1 MKRSTATRLT
11 RLVHRSRQATAPPTA
26 PPRPRPTP
34 RPAMLRPTRRLAP
47 TCLAGRLW
55 RTPLQT
61 PLMVHRGMAV
71 MLQRLAPRP
80 RQRPRRRRAR
90 RGTAPMRRPRRLR
103 RRRRE
108 QRRHRDRRPPLLL
121 CRRQDPHRLHR
132 HPRQHSLRRRY
143 KPTRHPRLILLRPL
157 TSQRLRRHRRHR
169 QSWSLSLR
177 CPRRHRNL
185 LLPRPHL
192 RRAAMRAA
200 RRLRQQKRG
209 TALQLRGMRPLVA
222 KARRTARRPA
232 SHSSRSSWF
241 AQSPVRAARALRCAR
256 RRPRALAGAAH

>member
-1 MKRSTATRLT
+1 MTRSTATRLT

-71 MLQRLAPRP
+71 MLQRLPPRP

-121 CRRQDPHRLHR
+121 CRRQDPHRLYR

-143 KPTRHPRLILLRPL
+143 KPNRHPRLILRRPL

-222 KARRTARRPA
+222 KVRRTARRPA
-232 SHSSRSSWF
+232 SH
-241 AQSPVRAARALRCAR
+241 
-256 RRPRALAGAAH
+256 